1 MKLEFRK
8 LKWWQWILAI
18 GLLPVTLTLFI
29 WQKKN
34 WPQNKKLQFIAVIW
48 LLFIVFGAYQ
58 ELKPTPA
65 PREVAQQHISEPSKP
80 NEEKK
85 QEEKPF
91 TEDEALLKIK
101 NYEFESTLKGAR
113 KTRTLVS
120 YFAELESLGIASN
133 GSWKI
138 NPAGGIENA
147 YYVVYAYQA
156 YGDYK
161 NPKWLVKK
169 DALQAVDEESKSI
182 TADLAPSGYSQ
193 EDELIYDSFNSNLGT
208 LMDTKPSSTTTQLDA
223 IYEEAYRQTAK
234 EYKITVDEVK
244 QAISRSQKANAV
256 R

>member
-18 GLLPVTLTLFI
+18 GLLPITLTLFI

-34 WPQNKKLQFIAVIW
+34 WPQNKKIKFIAAIW
-48 LLFIVFGAYQ
+48 ILFIVFGAYQ
-58 ELKPTPA
+58 ELKPTSV

-80 NEEKK
+80 NEEQK

-91 TEDEALLKIK
+91 TEDEALQKIK
-101 NYEFESTLKGAR
+101 NYEFESMLKGVR
-113 KTRTLVS
+113 KTRSLAS
-120 YFAELESLGIASN
+120 YFVEMENLGIASN
-133 GSWKI
+133 GSWKVS
-138 NPAGGIENA
+138 PASGTENA

-169 DALQAVDEESKSI
+169 DSLQAVDEESKSI
-182 TADLAPSGYSQ
+182 TADLAPSGYSKQ
-193 EDELIYDSFNSNLGT
+193 DELIYDSFNSNLGT
-208 LMDTKPSSTTTQLDA
+208 LMNTKPSSTTAQLDA
-223 IYEEAYRQTAK
+223 IYEEAYRQTAN
-234 EYKITVDEVK
+234 EYKTTVNEVK
-244 QAISRSQKANAV
+244 QVIARSQKANAV